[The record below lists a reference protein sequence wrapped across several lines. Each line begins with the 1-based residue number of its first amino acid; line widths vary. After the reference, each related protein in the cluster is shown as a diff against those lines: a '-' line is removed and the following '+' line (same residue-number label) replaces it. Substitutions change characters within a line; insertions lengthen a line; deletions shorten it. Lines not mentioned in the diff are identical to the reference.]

1 MNYCLL
7 ITHFS
12 QYGPHCCGLESSY
25 LLKSALILATSKCK
39 QRRGKERS
47 WYDVFNRNY
56 RFRQTGRVR
65 YSRYARSKIESVAV
79 KHNIIRY
86 TVPIWCIISRN
97 TWNWDFSQKDNLQV
111 SAVTSTQALPCN
123 STWEQHPIV
132 ALLSA
137 SLLCA
142 VELFSV
148 LLKYLANTTA
158 LVHVSAPDKHVK
170 YDQGLLT
177 SAPFAQSAA

>member
-56 RFRQTGRVR
+56 SFRQTGRVR

-86 TVPIWCIISRN
+86 TVLIWCIISRN
-97 TWNWDFSQKDNLQV
+97 TWNWDFSQKDNLQSVCSDVHTSPPLHFNMGTTPNSV
-111 SAVTSTQALPCN
+111 SAFGLTIMC
-123 STWEQHPIV
+123 
-132 ALLSA
+132 
-137 SLLCA
+137 C
-142 VELFSV
+142 ELFSV

-177 SAPFAQSAA
+177 SAPFAQSTA